1 MTEQVRWLDRRKSYR
16 HLLQKLT
23 LAETRILMVLE
34 EFANQ
39 KSVAWPARKTIAE
52 MAFCSEKTVTRGLAK
67 LVEVGIL
74 AVAREA
80 TIRTPTVYFVGPDAV
95 PQSLRKQAQDVPPQ
109 GTKLCPPPGDIQMS
123 PNQIRGSDQEK
134 STPHPPEAP
143 PARVACAPVQS
154 PASPEAIF
162 AKLEAIGPVRNPFAA
177 KVAIKTFLRA
187 GGEPDDFRVLASAS
201 ARRTREGFPRPGS
214 RRVGLLVTWMNEEHR
229 WRPQVCETR
238 RAWETRAYRKR
249 QAEEASRWW
258 LSKAS
263 VPKGAQELVVELMR
277 GVR

>member
-1 MTEQVRWLDRRKSYR
+1 
-16 HLLQKLT
+16 
-23 LAETRILMVLE
+23 MVLE

-109 GTKLCPPPGDIQMS
+109 GTKLCPPPGDIWMS
-123 PNQIRGSDQEK
+123 PNQIRGTDQEK
-134 STPHPPEAP
+134 STPQTPHSPEAP
-143 PARVACAPVQS
+143 PARVAPL
-154 PASPEAIF
+154 PTLHPESPETIF
-162 AKLEAIGPVRNPFAA
+162 AKLQAVGHVRNPFAA

-187 GGEPDDFRVLASAS
+187 GGEAEDFRVLIAA
-201 ARRTREGFPRPGS
+201 ANRRTKDGFPRHGS
-214 RRVGLLVTWMNEEHR
+214 QKVGLLVSWLNHEER

-238 RAWETRAYRKR
+238 VAWETRAYRKR
-249 QAEEASRWW
+249 RKEEASRWW

-263 VPKGAQELVVELMR
+263 VPKRAQELVVELMR